1 VPSAALLDLADAR
14 FVQLTTY
21 RRSGVGVPTPVWIAR
36 DGDALLV
43 TTPAGSGKVKR
54 LRNDPRVTLR
64 PCSRMG
70 KVADDAPI
78 AEGRAEVIDD
88 DAAREHLTGIFRA
101 KYGLEYGLVLGV
113 ERRVT
118 RDDAPRI
125 VLRIT
130 AP

>member
-1 VPSAALLDLADAR
+1 MPSPDLLDVGASR
-14 FVQLTTY
+14 FVELTTF
-21 RRSGVGVPTPVWIAR
+21 RRSGVGVPTTVWVAR

-64 PCSRMG
+64 PCSRFG
-70 KVADDAPI
+70 RVDEDAPG

-88 DAAREHLTGIFRA
+88 DAAREHLTSIFQA
-101 KYGLEYGLVLGV
+101 KYGLEYRLVLGI
-113 ERRVT
+113 ERRASK
-118 RDDAPRI
+118 DDRPRI

-130 AP
+130 A